1 LTSMKTLTLLLGLA
15 LTAGC
20 TVGPD
25 YHRPAVTVPETF
37 RAPAPEQTPSL
48 ADQAWWEVLQDE
60 ALQALVEEALRDSQ
74 DLEIATWRVEEARAV
89 AGIARSSAFPQVDAT
104 AGWTR
109 GREEVLPGTHETF
122 DFYDASVRASWELDL
137 WGRIRRLN
145 EAARA
150 QYLATEEARR
160 GVALSL
166 VSEVATTYFELRAL
180 DFQLE
185 IAQRTVR
192 TFEDTHALF
201 QRRLDAGLASS
212 LETTSASASLA
223 ATQASIPD
231 LERSIAERENRLAVL
246 LGRTPQEVRRG
257 LALDAQP
264 LPPDVPAGLPADLL
278 ERRPDL
284 RQTEQELMAANAE
297 VGVSVADF
305 FPRFSLTGLFGG
317 VAPQVK
323 DLLDSG
329 RAWSLGAG
337 LVAPVFQGGRLKSQH
352 RAALA
357 RWEQAR
363 ALYERDVNQAL
374 AEVATALVAYQK
386 LAEVER
392 QRADSVTAFK
402 QAVEISNSRYL
413 SGLADYFE
421 VLAAQQQ
428 LFPAENALAQTRF
441 ARLQTLVQLYR
452 ALGGG
457 WKVPVE
463 QARS

>member
-1 LTSMKTLTLLLGLA
+1 MKTPTILLSLA
-15 LTAGC
+15 LTVGC

-25 YHRPAVTVPETF
+25 YHRPAVTVPDSF
-37 RAPAPEQTPSL
+37 RAQAEAQKPSL

-60 ALQALVEEALRDSQ
+60 ALQALIKDALRDSQ
-74 DLEIATWRVEEARAV
+74 DLRIAAWRVEEARAN
-89 AGIARSSAFPQVDAT
+89 AGIARSARFPQVDAT

-109 GREEVLPGTHETF
+109 GRDEILPGQHETF
-122 DFYDASVRASWELDL
+122 DLYDASVRASWELDL

-145 EAARA
+145 QAARA

-160 GVALSL
+160 GVELSL

-185 IAQRTVR
+185 IARRTAA
-192 TFEDTHALF
+192 TFGNTQALF
-201 QRRLDAGLASS
+201 QRRLEAGLASS
-212 LETTSASASLA
+212 LETASASASLA
-223 ATQASIPD
+223 TTQASIPD
-231 LERSIAERENRLAVL
+231 LERLVAERENRLAVL

-264 LPPDVPAGLPADLL
+264 LPPQIPAGLPSDLL

-284 RQTEQELMAANAE
+284 RQAEQELIAANAE
-297 VGVSVADF
+297 VGVAVADF

-317 VAPQVK
+317 VAPQVQ
-323 DLLDSG
+323 DILNSG
-329 RAWSLGAG
+329 QAWSIGAG
-337 LVAPVFQGGRLKSQH
+337 VVAPIFQGGRLKSQH

-357 RWEQAR
+357 RGEQAR

-374 AEVATALVAYQK
+374 AEVSTALVAYQK
-386 LAEVER
+386 LADVER
-392 QRADSVTAFK
+392 QRADSVMAYK
-402 QAVEISNSRYL
+402 QAVEVSNSRYL

-421 VLAAQQQ
+421 VLEAQQQ

-441 ARLQTLVQLYR
+441 ARLQTLVQIYR

-457 WKVPVE
+457 WNVPVE

>member
-1 LTSMKTLTLLLGLA
+1 MKILTILLSFA
-15 LTAGC
+15 LTVAC
-20 TVGPD
+20 TVGPA
-25 YHRPAVTVPETF
+25 YQRPAVAVPETF
-37 RAPAPEQTPSL
+37 RAQEEAQNPSL
-48 ADQAWWEVLQDE
+48 AEQAWWDVLQDE
-60 ALQALVEEALRDSQ
+60 ALQALIKDALRDSQ
-74 DLEIATWRVEEARAV
+74 DLHLAAWRVEEARAN
-89 AGIARSSAFPQVDAT
+89 AGIAKSELYPQVDVA

-109 GREEVLPGTHETF
+109 GREEILPGQHETF
-122 DFYDASVRASWELDL
+122 DYYHASLRASWEIDL

-150 QYLATEEARR
+150 QYLATEEARH

-166 VSEVATTYFELRAL
+166 VSEVATAYFELRAL
-180 DFQLE
+180 DFQLD
-185 IAQRTVR
+185 IARRTAG
-192 TFEDTHALF
+192 TFADTQGLF
-201 QRRLDAGLASS
+201 QRRLEAGLASS
-212 LETTSASASLA
+212 LETASATASLA
-223 ATQASIPD
+223 STQASIPD
-231 LERSIAERENRLAVL
+231 LERQIAATENRLAVL

-264 LPPDVPAGLPADLL
+264 LPPAIPAGLPSHLL

-284 RQTEQELMAANAE
+284 RQAEQELIAANAE
-297 VGVSVADF
+297 VGVAVADF
-305 FPRFSLTGLFGG
+305 FPRISLTGLFGG
-317 VAPQVK
+317 VAPQVQ
-323 DLLDSG
+323 DILDSG
-329 RAWSLGAG
+329 RAWSFGAG
-337 LVAPVFQGGRLKSQH
+337 LLAPVFQGGRLKNEH

-363 ALYERDVNQAL
+363 AVYARDVNQAL
-374 AEVATALVAYQK
+374 AEVSTALVAYQK

-402 QAVEISNSRYL
+402 EAVEVSNARYL

-421 VLAAQQQ
+421 VLEAQQQ

-457 WKVPVE
+457 WDVPVE